1 LKVHFRSPLWR
12 FYRSCKD
19 LCKAVTKVLNLLK
32 IIILI
37 ITEGI
42 VVVVVEVVVLL
53 GAVNCVDFSVEGVIC
68 AEEVSEID
76 EEFSEIDEEF
86 SEIDEE
92 FLEIDEEV
100 LEIDEA
106 LAEVLTIVIL
116 FKPLIVRL
124 LVVRVESLCWTVDC

>member
-1 LKVHFRSPLWR
+1 MLQAHFRSPLWR

-19 LCKAVTKVLNLLK
+19 LCRADTNFLNLLK

-42 VVVVVEVVVLL
+42 VVVVVVVVEVVVML
-53 GAVNCVDFSVEGVIC
+53 GVVNCVDFTVAGVIC

-76 EEFSEIDEEF
+76 EEFS
-86 SEIDEE
+86 
-92 FLEIDEEV
+92 EIDEEV

-116 FKPLIVRL
+116 FKPLIPRL
-124 LVVRVESLCWTVDC
+124 LVVRVESLCRTVDC

>member
-1 LKVHFRSPLWR
+1 LKVQFQSPLWR

-19 LCKAVTKVLNLLK
+19 LCKAVKKVLNLLK

-86 SEIDEE
+86 
-92 FLEIDEEV
+92 LEIDEEV

-124 LVVRVESLCWTVDC
+124 LVVRVESLCRTVDC